1 MPQKEYEI
9 ITGLIVVVF
18 ILLLA
23 GAFIISLVSFN
34 NRRKKKHIDEK
45 LAMQSN
51 FQQELLRTQLEIQE
65 QTLKNISQEIHDNI
79 GQVLS
84 LAKFNLGTIDIS
96 QIDKLQQKIDDS
108 KNLVGKSIQDLRDL
122 AKSLDT
128 DYVVQMG
135 LARSIEYELEMIK
148 KTEAFE
154 TTFEINGSPY
164 KFDQQTELIV
174 FRIVQET
181 LNNIIKHSKASR
193 ILVDLKYDL
202 NNFRISVSD
211 NGQGFPVDKSRENEK
226 PAGGLGIK
234 NMQNRAKLIGAEFNI
249 LSKPGEGTLVEIS
262 LPIK

>member
-9 ITGLIVVVF
+9 ITGIIVVVF

-23 GAFIISLVSFN
+23 GIFIIALVSFN
-34 NRRKKKHIDEK
+34 NQRKKRHIDEK
-45 LAMQSN
+45 LTMQSN

-96 QIDKLQQKIDDS
+96 QTDKLQQKIDDS
-108 KNLVGKSIQDLRDL
+108 KNLVGKVIQDLRDM

-135 LARSIEYELEMIK
+135 LARSIEYEMEMIA
-148 KTEAFE
+148 KTEAFD
-154 TTFEINGSPY
+154 TSFEINGNVY
-164 KFDQQTELIV
+164 KFDQQKELIV

-181 LNNIIKHSKASR
+181 LNNIIKHSNASR
-193 ILVDLKYDL
+193 IKVDLNYGL
-202 NNFRISVSD
+202 SNFRISVND
-211 NGQGFPVDKSRENEK
+211 NGQGFSANQSQEQERST
-226 PAGGLGIK
+226 GGLGIK
-234 NMQNRAKLIGAEFNI
+234 NMRNRASLIGAEFNI
-249 LSKPGEGTLVEIS
+249 LSKGGEGTLVEIS